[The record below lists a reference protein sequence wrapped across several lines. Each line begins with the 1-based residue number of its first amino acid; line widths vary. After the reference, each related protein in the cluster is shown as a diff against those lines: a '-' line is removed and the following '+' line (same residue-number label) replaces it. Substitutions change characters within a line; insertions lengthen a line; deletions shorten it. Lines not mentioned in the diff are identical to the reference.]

1 MRALEF
7 LQHRLARW
15 FVYFESRQHGYSS
28 YLIAIALM
36 ALALWLRLLI
46 APVDAGLQ
54 YLTFFPAVTLAAI
67 LGGYRAG
74 LCATLIGLGL
84 ATFIFTP
91 PYYALSLDALRHSLW
106 SNLVF
111 LADGLIISL
120 AIQAMHRNRQRFV
133 LSLEL
138 LEQTNLDLQSG
149 KSNVQRIIDNLFSYV
164 ALLDQHG
171 VVVEMNKAPLERS
184 GLRREDVIGQHF
196 KDGPWWA
203 YNEAVQRQLVEAIND
218 AAAGR
223 TQRYD
228 VEVKMGDD
236 LIVIDFQISPVYDES
251 HTLVGLLSNAVEITH
266 RKEKER
272 ELSEVTERL
281 LLATRAGGVGVWD
294 WDLTSNVLNWD
305 EQMYALYGISA
316 RQFTGAYAA
325 WRAGVHP
332 EDLTRGDQEIQLAL
346 RGEKEFDTEFRI
358 CWPDGTIHTI
368 RALANVKRDEAGR
381 PLRMIGTNWD
391 ITEQKL
397 IENELRIAAATFES
411 HDAIMIVDANER
423 ILRVNQAFESIT
435 GYGADEAIGQTP
447 RMLSSKRH
455 DQAFFAEMWSQI
467 LGTGFWEGEIWDR
480 RKNGDI
486 YPKRL
491 TITAIKNTSGEIAEY
506 VGIFSDISERKQSE
520 SEIQSLAFFDPLTKL
535 PNRRLLM
542 DRLRQAINASDRNPY
557 GNALL
562 FIDLDNFKTLND
574 TKGHETG
581 DQLLRQSAGRILTC
595 VRESDT
601 VARLGGDEFVVILT
615 QLDSDRVRAANQTKE
630 VGRKILEQLNLPYKL
645 VDEEYLCS
653 ASIGITLFDGREC
666 IEDELMKQA
675 DIAMYQA
682 KSAGRNAL
690 RFFDPEMQKSIS
702 NRVELERELRKAITL
717 EQLQLYYQIQYTN
730 ERQPLGA
737 EALIRWIHPERGM
750 VSPMQFIPIAE
761 ASTLIKDIGNWVL
774 ETACRQLS
782 RWAENEL
789 TEPLILAINVSA
801 RQFAMPD
808 FVGTVEKAI
817 QTCRINPSR
826 LKLELTESVIVN
838 DISEVVAKMH
848 ALKALGV
855 RLSLDD
861 FGTGYSSLSYLKRL
875 PIDQLKIDQS
885 FVRDVLSDQNDAVMV
900 KTIIDMAKNFGL
912 NVIAEGVETQGQLEF
927 LEQNG
932 CLAYQGY
939 LFSKP
944 VPLDAFEALL
954 RQ

>member
-1 MRALEF
+1 MRALKF
-7 LQHRLARW
+7 LQNHLSRW
-15 FVYFESRQHGYSS
+15 FFCFESRDQDCHP
-28 YLIAIALM
+28 YLITAVMM

-46 APVDAGLQ
+46 APVEAGLQ
-54 YLTFFPAVTLAAI
+54 YVTFFPAVTLAAI

-74 LCATLIGLGL
+74 VFATLIGLGL
-84 ATFIFTP
+84 ATYIFTP
-91 PYYALSLDALRHSLW
+91 PYYSFSLEALRGSLW

-111 LADGLIISL
+111 LIDGLIISFS
-120 AIQAMHRNRQRFV
+120 IQAMHRNRQRFV
-133 LSLEL
+133 QSLKVV
-138 LEQTNLDLQSG
+138 EQINADLQSS
-149 KSNVQRIIDNLFSYV
+149 KSNVTRIIDNLFSYV
-164 ALLDQHG
+164 ALLDQQG
-171 VVVEMNKAPLERS
+171 IVVEMNKAPLERS

-196 KDGPWWA
+196 KDGPWWG
-203 YNEAVQRQLVEAIND
+203 YNEAVQAQLVEAIKD

-223 TQRYD
+223 TRRYD
-228 VEVKMGDD
+228 VEVKMGGD
-236 LIVIDFQISPVYDES
+236 LIVIDFQISPVYDAS
-251 HTLVGLLSNAVEITH
+251 HKLVGLLSNAVEITH
-266 RKEKER
+266 RKERER
-272 ELSEVTERL
+272 EISEVTERL

-294 WDLTSNVLNWD
+294 WDLSHNTLNWD

-316 RQFTGAYAA
+316 TQFSGAYGA
-325 WRAGVHP
+325 WRAGIHP
-332 EDLTRGDQEIQLAL
+332 EDVARGDLEIQMAL
-346 RGEKEFDTEFRI
+346 RGEKEFDTEFRVR
-358 CWPDGTIHTI
+358 WPDGTVRNI
-368 RALANVKRDEAGR
+368 RALAKVKRDEAGR

-391 ITEQKL
+391 ITEQKR

-435 GYGADEAIGQTP
+435 GYGADEAVGQTP
-447 RMLSSKRH
+447 RMLSSKQH
-455 DQAFFAEMWSQI
+455 DKAFYAEMWSQI

-480 RKNGDI
+480 RKNGEI
-486 YPKRL
+486 YPKHL

-520 SEIQSLAFFDPLTKL
+520 SEIQSLAFYDPLTKL

-542 DRLRQAINASDRNPY
+542 DRLRQAINAGERNRY

-562 FIDLDNFKTLND
+562 FIDLDNFKILND

-581 DQLLRQSAGRILTC
+581 DQLLRQSAGRILAC

-601 VARLGGDEFVVILT
+601 VARLGGDEFVVILSN
-615 QLDSDRVRAANQTKE
+615 LDSERVRAASHARE
-630 VGRKILEQLNLPYKL
+630 VGRKILDQLNLPYKL
-645 VDEEYLCS
+645 SDEEYLCS
-653 ASIGITLFDGREC
+653 ASIGVTLFSGDDC
-666 IEDELMKQA
+666 VEDELMKQA

-702 NRVELERELRKAITL
+702 DRVELERELRKAINL
-717 EQLQLYYQIQYTN
+717 RQLHLYYQIQYTN

-774 ETACRQLS
+774 ETACQQLS

-817 QTCRINPSR
+817 RTCRINPSR

-838 DISEVVAKMH
+838 DISEVVTKMH

-927 LEQNG
+927 LEKNG

-944 VPLDAFEALL
+944 VPLEAFEALL
-954 RQ
+954 AE